1 MKLINDYLNNE
12 KYYAYLIELIEQA
25 TYIEV
30 QTKEQIAFIQS
41 IFSLRGIR
49 HYKNLSSL
57 FLECYSEEELKDPDC
72 MSIIAVLKLKKRH
85 SFFYIHGVYSARE
98 FEEIAKGKGYQI
110 SHKELL
116 ENRIILP
123 DTIGKAF

>member
-1 MKLINDYLNNE
+1 MKLINDYLNSE
-12 KYYAYLIELIEQA
+12 KYYAHLIESIEQA

-41 IFSLRGIR
+41 IFSLKGIR
-49 HYKNLSSL
+49 HYNHSSL
-57 FLECYSEEELKDPDC
+57 SLRCYSEEELKDPDFL
-72 MSIIAVLKLKKRH
+72 SIIAVLKLKKKH
-85 SFFYIHGVYSARE
+85 SFFYIHDVYSARV
-98 FEEIAKGKGYQI
+98 FEDIVRDEGYQT
-110 SHKELL
+110 SHEELL